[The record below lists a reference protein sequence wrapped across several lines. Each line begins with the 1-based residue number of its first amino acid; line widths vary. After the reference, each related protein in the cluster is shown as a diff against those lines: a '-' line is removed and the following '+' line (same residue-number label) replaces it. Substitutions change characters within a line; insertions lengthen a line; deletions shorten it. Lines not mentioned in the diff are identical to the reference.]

1 MHNLAKK
8 LDTTEATQ
16 LGGYVV
22 HIGEGDGPTREIV
35 VRAGDG
41 NAASEYTARRATSCL
56 LDPVL
61 GDHVLLAVFGD
72 GRAFVLAVLERTEEG
87 PATASLDRDLTL
99 RVPNGSLQLAAKD
112 GVSVVSAGGVSIVG
126 ASLDVKAG
134 EGRVSLEK
142 IAVLGRQL
150 LAEVASVK
158 VVAGAVDSVM
168 DRWVQKVKR
177 AYRTVEELDQ
187 LRSKRVDYSA
197 EKSMHL
203 HAENTLVTATE
214 LVKFDGEHIH
224 LG

>member
-22 HIGEGDGPTREIV
+22 HIGEGSASSREIT
-35 VRAGDG
+35 VRAGEG
-41 NAASEYTARRATSCL
+41 SSAIEYTARRATSCL
-56 LDPVL
+56 LDPML
-61 GDHVLLAVFGD
+61 GDHVLVAVFGD

-99 RVPNGSLQLAAKD
+99 RVPNGSLHLVAKD
-112 GVSVVSAGGVSIVG
+112 GVGMVTTGDVSIVG
-126 ASLDVKAG
+126 ATLDVKAG

-142 IAVLGRQL
+142 LAVLGRQL

-158 VVAGAVDSVM
+158 VVAGAVDTVM

-203 HAENTLVTATE
+203 SAENTLVTATE
-214 LVKFDGEHIH
+214 LVKLDGEHIH